1 VSDIASIIAGLPRR
15 ISHVPLAWAGRAPH
29 APALRAADTVLTY
42 GELATAI
49 AAAKDVLLGL
59 GVRPGDRLMI
69 VNENSIGLVALVFAA
84 SELDAWAVIV
94 NARMTPREIDVIRD
108 HCRPRRMVYTVS
120 VSPEARAHADR
131 SGAETLHINGIEPL
145 AVSAAI
151 DGDVE
156 PVHAGGDRQVA
167 ALIYTS
173 GTTAEPKGV
182 MLTHRNVLYIAAVS
196 GRQRGLV
203 ADDHVYGVL
212 PISHVFG
219 LASTFLGT
227 LYAGGCLELVPRFDP
242 AHLAAALAR
251 GITVFQGVPAMYAR
265 LLEYAEVKGI
275 RLEAPKLRYLS
286 AGGAPLDPG
295 LKFRVEKAFGLIL
308 NNGYGLTECA
318 PTVSQTLID
327 QPRTDDSVG
336 PPLPGL
342 EIRIVGADGGDVR
355 PGDIGELW
363 VRGPNVMAGYYR
375 NGTGTAEV
383 LSTDGW
389 LKTGDL
395 ARSGTD
401 GHLFIV
407 GRSKELI
414 IRSGFNVYPAE
425 VEAVL
430 NDHPAVTLSAVV
442 GRCVAGNEEVVAFV
456 QLVPGCTVGEEEI
469 RMFAANRLAP
479 YKVPSRVV
487 RLDEFPAGSTGKVLK
502 RKLFEM
508 AAAMEDDTTM
518 RKASQQT

>member
-1 VSDIASIIAGLPRR
+1 MSDFARIIAGLPRR

-29 APALRAADTVLTY
+29 TPALRAADTVMTY
-42 GELATAI
+42 GELVTVI

-59 GVRPGDRLMI
+59 GVRPGDRVMI

-84 SELDAWAVIV
+84 SELDAWSVIV
-94 NARMTPREIDVIRD
+94 NARMSSREIDVIRD
-108 HCRPRRMVYTVS
+108 HCRPRRVFYTVS

-131 SGAETLHINGIEPL
+131 HGADTLRIDGIEPL
-145 AVSAAI
+145 AVSATFE
-151 DGDVE
+151 GEVE
-156 PVHAGGDRQVA
+156 PVHSAGDRQVA

-196 GRQRGLV
+196 GRQRGL
-203 ADDHVYGVL
+203 AAGDHVYGVL

-227 LYAGGCLELVPRFDP
+227 VYAGGCLELVPRFDP
-242 AHLAAALAR
+242 GHLAAALAR

-265 LLEYAEVKGI
+265 LLEYAQVKGI
-275 RLEAPKLRYLS
+275 RLQAPRLRYLS
-286 AGGAPLDPG
+286 AGGAPLDLA
-295 LKFRVEKAFGLIL
+295 LKSRVEKTFGLIL

-327 QPRTDDSVG
+327 EPRSDDSVG

-342 EIRIVGADGGDVR
+342 ETRIVDADGRDAE
-355 PGDIGELW
+355 PGNVGELW

-375 NGTGTAEV
+375 NEKATCEV
-383 LSTDGW
+383 LSNDGW
-389 LKTGDL
+389 LRTGDL

-407 GRSKELI
+407 GRAKELI

-425 VEAVL
+425 VEGVL
-430 NDHPAVTLSAVV
+430 NDHPTVTLSAVV